1 MIPVLTIA
9 GSDSSGGAGV
19 QADMKTFSV
28 LGVHGCSVITCVTAQ
43 SSKTVKTIYPL
54 PLNVVEEQ
62 IDIVV
67 KDLKIKVVKTG
78 MLHDAGIV
86 KLVAKKIKDYKLK
99 AVVDPVMTSTTG
111 KKLIAEDYADS
122 LRRYLIP
129 TSMIVMPNLYEAG
142 VIANFKV
149 RNINDMKKACRI
161 IHKMGAKYVL
171 MKGGHLRKNC
181 VDVLYDGKKFLFY
194 CRKKMN
200 KKAHGSGCTYSSLVA
215 GFVAKGYSVEN
226 AVGTAK
232 KIINRMI
239 ESGYNVGSIDVVN
252 QNAVMNEKYRIL
264 KELKNTADWVEE
276 TFSKKSKKS
285 FRVQGKLHFPCN
297 EENLKPDFVPEVGIN
312 ISYALPDA
320 KNFDDVCGIDG
331 RIVKIG
337 GKVKRM
343 GDVDFGKSKHVARI
357 VLTAMKFDPG
367 MRSAM
372 NIRYS
377 ENVVKKAKR
386 KKLSIGFFDRKHE
399 PKNVSTM
406 EWGSKTVI
414 EKLGFVPDI
423 IYDKGGFGKEAMI
436 RIIGKSPEDVVGK
449 LKALL

>member
-54 PLNVVEEQ
+54 PLNVVREQ

-67 KDLKIKVVKTG
+67 KDLKIKIAKTG
-78 MLHDAGIV
+78 MLHNAGIV
-86 KLVAKKIKDYKLK
+86 KLVSKKIKDYKLM
-99 AVVDPVMTSTTG
+99 AVVDPVMASTTG

-129 TSMIVMPNLYEAG
+129 ASMIVMPNLYEAG

-149 RNINDMKKACRI
+149 RNINDMKKACRV
-161 IHKMGAKYVL
+161 IHKMGCRFVL
-171 MKGGHLRKNC
+171 VKGGHLRKNC

-194 CRKKMN
+194 SGKKMD

-232 KIINRMI
+232 EMISRMI
-239 ESGYNVGSIDVVN
+239 ESGYRIGSIDAVN
-252 QNAVMNEKYRIL
+252 QCAVMDEKYRVL
-264 KELKNTADWVEE
+264 KKLKKVAEWVE
-276 TFSKKSKKS
+276 K
-285 FRVQGKLHFPCN
+285 
-297 EENLKPDFVPEVGIN
+297 NLKPCFVPEVGIN

-343 GDVDFGKSKHVARI
+343 GDIDFGKSKHVARI
-357 VLTAMKFDPG
+357 VLTAMRFDPG

-386 KKLSIGFFDRKHE
+386 KKLKVGFFDRKHE
-399 PKNVSTM
+399 PKNASTM

-436 RIIGKSPEDVVGK
+436 RIIGKNPKDVVGK
-449 LKALL
+449 LKAVL

>member
-129 TSMIVMPNLYEAG
+129 TSTIVMPNLYEAG

-181 VDVLYDGKKFLFY
+181 VDVLYDGKKF
-194 CRKKMN
+194 R
-200 KKAHGSGCTYSSLVA
+200 TYSRR
-215 GFVAKGYSVEN
+215 KWI
-226 AVGTAK
+226 K
-232 KIINRMI
+232 
-239 ESGYNVGSIDVVN
+239 
-252 QNAVMNEKYRIL
+252 
-264 KELKNTADWVEE
+264 
-276 TFSKKSKKS
+276 
-285 FRVQGKLHFPCN
+285 
-297 EENLKPDFVPEVGIN
+297 
-312 ISYALPDA
+312 
-320 KNFDDVCGIDG
+320 
-331 RIVKIG
+331 
-337 GKVKRM
+337 KRM
-343 GDVDFGKSKHVARI
+343 VQDARI
-357 VLTAMKFDPG
+357 HRLLLVLLQRGILLK
-367 MRSAM
+367 MRL
-372 NIRYS
+372 
-377 ENVVKKAKR
+377 ELLR
-386 KKLSIGFFDRKHE
+386 K
-399 PKNVSTM
+399 
-406 EWGSKTVI
+406 
-414 EKLGFVPDI
+414 
-423 IYDKGGFGKEAMI
+423 
-436 RIIGKSPEDVVGK
+436 
-449 LKALL
+449 